1 MKKLFVAL
9 LAGAAPFPLLAQ
21 ETPPSPPTSE
31 AQAPVETP
39 TPYAN
44 APATDEEFVEDEDAI
59 VVVGQRLPGQV
70 VGDIP
75 PENVLDARDI
85 RATGATS
92 ISELLEAVESQTGS
106 ARGRTSGRPVLL
118 LDGQRISGFRELR
131 DLPPEAI
138 QRMEILPEEVA
149 LKYGYTADQRVVNIV
164 LRPRFNSTSV
174 ELRGIAATD
183 GGYAGGF
190 AHGTRLA
197 IRDGKRTSINAR
209 IDGNNPLYEAERD
222 IATNPE
228 SSVDER
234 SARTLVGAAQS
245 ARVTGVHNR
254 PAGENGA
261 LTITGEAARS
271 HGRSRF
277 GLADFDADDV
287 LTRDSDTTSLGL
299 GTIYNAN
306 RGDWRLSVSG
316 NGEYERSESDSDRS
330 DATAL
335 TDDKSNS
342 TRTDLVLDATASGP
356 LFKLPAGEATATFKS
371 GLSRLDFESESRR
384 RDLFSE
390 ADLGRTIGEGSANID
405 LPLTS
410 TDSAIGRL
418 SANANFRLAELSD
431 FGTLTSFGGGLTW
444 SPTRRLNVIAS
455 FTREDGAPTLQ
466 ELGNPFVETDGVPYF
481 DAVRGETVEVTTLTG
496 GNPALEAD
504 RRSVFKLGAN
514 WQVLQEPDF
523 RVRAEYV
530 SQTIDNP
537 QIGFPAATPALEAAF
552 PGRFERDGLGNLIR
566 VDQRPVN
573 GDQSR
578 RDTVR
583 WGLNFSKSLKSAT
596 PTREQIQALRE
607 RFGASTRTRG
617 PGDAQQGSAASGS
630 PQATPPSTTDTPPPS
645 GGEGPRPGAEGG
657 PAPEGGEFGGR
668 GRGGRGGGFF
678 GGRNGGRLTFSLNH
692 TITLED
698 ELEIASGLPKLDYLD
713 GEAVGQTGGRPRH
726 VVDAEGGYYNNGL
739 GARLST
745 NWRSATRVD
754 SLTGPDLK
762 FDDYASF
769 DLRLFANLGERFD
782 LVAKNPFFLGSSVR
796 LEVKN
801 LFNAKPQVRN
811 SDGIVPFAY
820 QEDLIEPIGRTVS
833 ISFRKLFLPRR
844 FQRAPGGSR

>member
-1 MKKLFVAL
+1 MRKLFVAL
-9 LAGAAPFPLLAQ
+9 LAGPAPFPLLAQ
-21 ETPPSPPTSE
+21 EVPPPALPESPIAE
-31 AQAPVETP
+31 
-39 TPYAN
+39 
-44 APATDEEFVEDEDAI
+44 APAEAVADDEFAEDDEAI

-75 PENVLDARDI
+75 PENVLDSRDI

-106 ARGRTSGRPVLL
+106 ARGRTSGRPILL
-118 LDGQRISGFRELR
+118 LNGQRISGFRELR

-164 LRPRFNSTSV
+164 LRPRFNSTST
-174 ELRGIAATD
+174 ELRGTAATD
-183 GGYAGGF
+183 GGYAAGF
-190 AHGTRLA
+190 VDGTRLT
-197 IRDGKRTSINAR
+197 IRDGNRTSINVR

-222 IATNPE
+222 IAPNPE

-245 ARVTGVHNR
+245 ARATGVHNR
-254 PAGENGA
+254 PVGESGA

-277 GLADFDADDV
+277 GLPDFDTDDV

-299 GTIYNAN
+299 GTIYNST
-306 RGDWRLSVSG
+306 RGEWRLSVSG
-316 NGEYERSESDSDRS
+316 NGEYERSESDTERS
-330 DATAL
+330 VVSAL

-342 TRTDLVLDATASGP
+342 TRTNLVLDATANGP

-371 GLSRLDFESESRR
+371 GLSRLDFDSESRR
-384 RDLFSE
+384 RDIFTQ
-390 ADLGRTIGEGSANID
+390 ADLDRTIGEGSANID
-405 LPLTS
+405 LPLTA
-410 TDSAIGRL
+410 TESAIGRL
-418 SANANFRLAELSD
+418 SANANVRLAELSD

-455 FTREDGAPTLQ
+455 FTREEGAPTLQ
-466 ELGNPFVETDGVPYF
+466 ELGNPLVETDDVPYF

-496 GNPALEAD
+496 GNPDLDSD
-504 RRSVFKLGAN
+504 RRSVWKLGAN
-514 WQVLQEPDF
+514 WQVLQEPDL
-523 RVRAEYV
+523 RLRAEYV

-552 PGRFERDGLGNLIR
+552 PERFKRDAAFNLVA
-566 VDQRPVN
+566 VDTRPVN

-578 RDTVR
+578 RDTIR

-596 PTREQIQALRE
+596 PTREQIQALRQ
-607 RFGASTRTRG
+607 RFGALVRTRNAGDTQQGAAVAEAPLGTRSSPTQATRTADGERL
-617 PGDAQQGSAASGS
+617 
-630 PQATPPSTTDTPPPS
+630 PS
-645 GGEGPRPGAEGG
+645 AEGG
-657 PAPEGGEFGGR
+657 PPREGGSRRGGP
-668 GRGGRGGGFF
+668 GGRGGGFF

-692 TITLED
+692 TITLKD

-713 GEAVGQTGGRPRH
+713 GEAVGSTGGRPRH
-726 VVDAEGGYYNNGL
+726 VVEAEGGYYNNGL
-739 GARLST
+739 GARLSAD
-745 NWRSATRVD
+745 WRSTTRVD

-762 FDDYASF
+762 FDDYATF

-782 LVAKNPFFLGSSVR
+782 LVARNPFFLGSSVR
-796 LEVKN
+796 FEVKN
-801 LFNAKPQVRN
+801 IFNARPQVRN

-820 QEDLIEPIGRTVS
+820 QEDLLEPIGRTVS

-844 FQRAPGGSR
+844 FQRPPGGAR